1 MKKNKDKC
9 RIRYT
14 DTMTSYLLDYVFDIK
29 EALDILVG
37 DDDKRKKEVK
47 EVLRKLKNE
56 IEEKA

>member
-1 MKKNKDKC
+1 MK
-9 RIRYT
+9 YSELT
-14 DTMTSYLLDYVFDIK
+14 IK

>member
-1 MKKNKDKC
+1 MKYNKL
-9 RIRYT
+9 T
-14 DTMTSYLLDYVFDIK
+14 IK

-47 EVLRKLKNE
+47 EVLRKLKKE